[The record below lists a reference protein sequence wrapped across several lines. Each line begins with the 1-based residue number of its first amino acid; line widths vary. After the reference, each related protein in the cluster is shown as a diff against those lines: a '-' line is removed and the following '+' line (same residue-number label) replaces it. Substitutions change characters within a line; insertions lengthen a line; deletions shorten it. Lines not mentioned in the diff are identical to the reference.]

1 MYQKIL
7 LYDTV
12 IYEKNDN
19 LDLIKHC
26 FDAVKPWLDKDMYFN
41 AQDSKDNTRVNQSYK
56 QHKNSE
62 EFTKTIDY
70 IDEGDGII
78 IED

>member
-1 MYQKIL
+1 MYQKVL

-19 LDLIKHC
+19 LELIKHC
-26 FDAVKPWLDKDMYFN
+26 FDSVKPWLDKDMYFN
-41 AQDSKDNTRVNQSYK
+41 MKDSKDNTRVNTTYK
-56 QHKNSE
+56 KSKSSE
-62 EFTKTIDY
+62 EFTKQIDY

-78 IED
+78 IGD